1 MKTVTPARIRRLEA
15 LLSDARRV
23 CIVVHTHPD
32 GDAVGSGVALLAYL
46 RGFQGLAADLL
57 LPDPAASV
65 LDFLLPE
72 NGVTLASAD
81 PAGAVSRIAGC
92 DLLFCLDMNGPGR
105 AGDLEAALR
114 ASAARKVLVDHH
126 PNTEAD
132 WFDLAFSETEVS
144 SASELLYRVLLAL
157 PGVGRADRLPMEVL
171 TPLMAGM
178 TTDTN
183 NFANSVFPSTL
194 RMASELLAAGVDRD
208 ALLDALF
215 NSYGESRFRAMGCFL
230 DRLMHITPDGVAY
243 AILDRR
249 TQAEFGIREGDT
261 EGFVNL
267 PLGIGRVRLSV
278 FLREDEGHFRV
289 SVRSKRGVAANLLA
303 AEAFHGGGHA
313 CAAGGMLHFPQD
325 IPDRELAAQ
334 YVETVTARFMRNE
347 APSQDTDRI

>member
-1 MKTVTPARIRRLEA
+1 MKTVTSAKIRRLEA
-15 LLSDARRV
+15 LLAGARRV

-32 GDAVGSGVALLAYL
+32 GDAVGSGTALLAYL
-46 RGFQGLAADLL
+46 RGCRGLEADLL
-57 LPDPAASV
+57 LPDPAAGV
-65 LDFLLPE
+65 LDFLVPGS
-72 NGVTLASAD
+72 GVTLASED
-81 PAGAVSRIAGC
+81 PAGARSCIAGS

-105 AGDLEAALR
+105 AGDLEAPLR

-126 PNTEAD
+126 PHPEQA

-157 PGVGRADRLPMEVL
+157 PGVGRADRLPLEVL

-194 RMASELLAAGVDRD
+194 KMASELLAAGVDRD

-215 NSYGESRFRAMGCFL
+215 NSYAESRFRAMGCFL
-230 DRLMHITPDGVAY
+230 ERLMHITPDGVAY

-249 TQAEFGIREGDT
+249 TQEAFGIREGDT

-267 PLGIGRVRLSV
+267 PLGIGRVRMSI

-289 SVRSKRGVAANLLA
+289 SIRSKRGIAANRLA
-303 AEAFHGGGHA
+303 AEAFHGGGHE
-313 CAAGGMLHFPQD
+313 CAAGGKLFFPQD
-325 IPDRELAAQ
+325 ITARELAAQ
-334 YVETVTARFMRNE
+334 YIETATARFMRNE
-347 APSQDTDRI
+347 TPSQDR